1 MERIGQGSCS
11 KGNQEFM
18 NKSLDDYKK
27 IKNEN
32 QKLKKDLEKLS
43 TKGGIVLD
51 KKSSDHA
58 MTRNGEKLREEN

>member
-1 MERIGQGSCS
+1 
-11 KGNQEFM
+11 M

-58 MTRNGEKLREEN
+58 MALIGKKLREENEKFNLEKNSQG